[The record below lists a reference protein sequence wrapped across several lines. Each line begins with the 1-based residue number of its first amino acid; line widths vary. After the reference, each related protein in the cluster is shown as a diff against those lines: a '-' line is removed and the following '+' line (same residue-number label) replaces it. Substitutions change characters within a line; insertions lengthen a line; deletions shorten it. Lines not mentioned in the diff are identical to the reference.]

1 VLVQVKHNE
10 APPHYNDTVRLFCRS
25 RPRRPGTV
33 LRRQLSAA
41 FDEPLL
47 DDSGTQH
54 VCQIFEGLSCP
65 LGCVISGKRSID
77 IITRGRWD
85 LECGLSSQ
93 IQEYDA
99 EIDAKREASC
109 F

>member
-1 VLVQVKHNE
+1 MKLLLITTILSVCSAAAVPDDPE
-10 APPHYNDTVRLFCRS
+10 LFYAASCR
-25 RPRRPGTV
+25 R
-33 LRRQLSAA
+33 A

-65 LGCVISGKRSID
+65 LGCVISGKRSVD